1 MQLPTWV
8 HSGSEVLY
16 VYRDGGIMM
25 EVYRMCGDK
34 AMYRG
39 THHCSHDVS
48 KMQRLKH
55 PWRERMEK
63 IKDSCL
69 TLYCVGDY
77 G

>member
-1 MQLPTWV
+1 
-8 HSGSEVLY
+8 
-16 VYRDGGIMM
+16 MM

-63 IKDSCL
+63 INSL
-69 TLYCVGDY
+69 LRR
-77 G
+77 